1 MVAMSARISQ
11 ILEVV
16 EEVRSKHQSTS
27 SPRPISEIRIDAVR
41 SVAGRRDI
49 TTNSVADKFI
59 RQLAPEVTSTSQFD
73 SLLKEWL
80 IDGSRKLRDI
90 VLKHAVDNKDR
101 EMIASAFHIAPT
113 KDVLLA
119 EEFGLDAS
127 DPLFE
132 EGREFLRIHLAKERN
147 RHLVALAKDL
157 WLRNGDLKC
166 AICSFSFLET
176 YGEAGDGYIEAHH
189 VTPISQL
196 SESTI
201 VRPSDLAPVCSNCHG
216 IIHRHKPWLTIE
228 EMKAIVV
235 KRSIGKQ

>member
-1 MVAMSARISQ
+1 MSARISQ

-27 SPRPISEIRIDAVR
+27 SLRPISEIRLDAVR
-41 SVAGRRDI
+41 SVAGRREI

-80 IDGSRKLRDI
+80 VDGSQRLRDI
-90 VLKHAVDNKDR
+90 VMKHAVDEKDR
-101 EMIASAFHIAPT
+101 QMVASAFHIAPT
-113 KDVLLA
+113 KDLLLA
-119 EEFGLDAS
+119 EEFGVDAS

-132 EGREFLRIHLAKERN
+132 EGREILRIHLAKERN
-147 RHLVALAKDL
+147 RHLVSLAKEI
-157 WLRNGDLKC
+157 WLRDGELKC
-166 AICSFSFLET
+166 AICSFSFVAT
-176 YGEAGDGYIEAHH
+176 YGAAGHGYIEAHH
-189 VTPISQL
+189 VTPISEL
-196 SESTI
+196 SEATI

-228 EMKAIVV
+228 EMKAIVE
-235 KRSIGKQ
+235 KRFFSGK